1 MGKKIIIN
9 RETWLEDAKSEI
21 KTRFKSSGHP
31 FKAKDLKGIKVT
43 TSFPIS
49 SKVTKGNGATAPIG
63 QCCYDYNSNTEILI
77 SPLLGGKTIDE
88 SVQVLQV
95 LTHELVHAYLGAGFG
110 HGAKFK
116 KIATAVGLVGKM
128 TATVAGEDFTKWAK
142 EIIKKIGKF
151 PHEKFDISGK
161 KKQTTRMVK
170 VICDS
175 GIGGCDSKW
184 YASRA
189 QWAKG
194 LGACDVIGCEG
205 KKLLDKSQVEKGQ
218 LSQGDYDS
226 IISQAYYVDPTNKKY
241 K

>member
-1 MGKKIIIN
+1 MGKKKIIN
-9 RETWLEDAKSEI
+9 RETYLEVAKIEI
-21 KTRFKSSGHP
+21 SKLFKSKGYT
-31 FKAKDLKGIKVT
+31 FKAKDLKEIKVT
-43 TSFPIS
+43 TSFP
-49 SKVTKGNGATAPIG
+49 TMGGQGASAPIG
-63 QCCYDYNSNTEILI
+63 LCCYEYNSNTEILI
-77 SPLLGGKTIDE
+77 SPVLGGKTIDE

-116 KIATAVGLVGKM
+116 KIATALNLVGKM